1 MSKNKLY
8 GVDDEK
14 YDEAYNKPF
23 EASSSVIESDKTTDN
38 ALSNLES
45 LTSKEGIISDDVK
58 NSLNV
63 QFEMPKEVT
72 AADGYL
78 SSTLSKIQSG
88 KTSYTDQVRDM
99 MDKIMNRDKFS
110 YDVDTDPLFQQ
121 ALASSMNAG
130 KQAMQDTIGQASSLT
145 GGYGSTYATSAG
157 NQAYNSFIEEAYD
170 NLPQYYQMALEA
182 YQMEGDEMYRQYGML
197 ADADDREYNRNVTG
211 FNSTLSYRN
220 QIYNEA
226 YGQYRDSKSDAFAMA
241 NLEISEH
248 GQLVSDAYNYYNA
261 ASNYSDKL
269 YEREY
274 SKWADEVNMAL
285 KEVEMLNSDA
295 WSEKNFDEGVRQ
307 YEKNFA
313 ENQRQ
318 YNESLAEQ
326 KRQHNETMS
335 YNWASLNQKSG
346 SGGGNG
352 FELSTAEYNAAKK
365 AFDDAGGGES
375 GFTSA
380 VNVLKAMG
388 IDIDESNGAILMD
401 ALKGN
406 DGAVSNVNTG
416 TIDKFRIVEGDNFD
430 VKVGDE
436 SYRVENHGKVT
447 DSDTIKELNKKSV
460 ENNSAFIHDG
470 EAYVKYGDEY
480 YKIGATSVFGV
491 NTKGYQNL
499 LGALQK

>member
-170 NLPQYYQMALEA
+170 NLPQYYQMELEA

-335 YNWASLNQKSG
+335 YNWASLNQKRGSG
-346 SGGGNG
+346 SETPTQTMMSNALKAYNEGG
-352 FELSTAEYNAAKK
+352 TAELKKYLGSIPEEYDISGITDYVAEYGDAWVADYDNFSGWEISDDTYNGGWL
-365 AFDDAGGGES
+365 FGLNWLGGGEDHNDVFS
-375 GFTSA
+375 KGEETKTYDD
-380 VNVLKAMG
+380 LKKEINASNLPQEKK
-388 IDIDESNGAILMD
+388 DEL
-401 ALKGN
+401 LKKLQN
-406 DGAVSNVNTG
+406 QS
-416 TIDKFRIVEGDNFD
+416 
-430 VKVGDE
+430 
-436 SYRVENHGKVT
+436 
-447 DSDTIKELNKKSV
+447 KK
-460 ENNSAFIHDG
+460 
-470 EAYVKYGDEY
+470 
-480 YKIGATSVFGV
+480 
-491 NTKGYQNL
+491 
-499 LGALQK
+499 